1 MIEILRAELQKME
14 VGYRRKIE
22 DARSGMVT
30 LGPEESF
37 CPKCFGDMK
46 VQKTRPRY
54 IATIKYGCIDLRI
67 LTLACKAGCLNADG
81 TLVTRNPQALNRLV
95 PRGSNFAYDIEVFVG
110 IERYSHFQQR
120 EEIQNK
126 LKTEHN
132 ISISTGEISNL
143 AKRFLGHLQCLHL
156 SRSDELKR
164 AMVKDGGY
172 PLNIDATSEA
182 GSGTLYVAYTD
193 WRGWV
198 LGSWRLTTE
207 RANQIKPCLEETV
220 ERFGIPVAIMR
231 DLGKAV
237 IPATK
242 NFVKDLDEDVTI
254 LSCHAHFLKDIGKD
268 LLEPSYDELRKL
280 LRSYGFKAS
289 LQRLIREWGQQL
301 GIKAKEA
308 REEIDEW
315 ARNAKKHQIPSGA
328 TGLSTIRSL
337 SQWAIDYS
345 ADSENLRFPFDRPY
359 LDYYKRL
366 KILRRAIDA
375 YLRPPPTDPDVFR
388 ALKRLAKAIDPIIAD
403 RHFYHITQTLS
414 KRAALFDKLRKTLR
428 LNPKAD
434 GSKQNAAIKSEQ
446 QKAFELIDIRQS
458 LEKFKESL
466 IEIRP
471 KRGSGH
477 DLRKAID
484 IILDHLERHGDSLW
498 GHVVNLPI
506 HAGGGIRVLNRT
518 NNGLEFKFSGTKR
531 GERRRSGRKVLTQDM
546 ENLPPDAM
554 LVTNLNHP
562 DYVKIVC
569 GSLDGLPEAFA
580 KLDMQETSSIL
591 EKQLTAVKINKRD
604 ARVETASLSN
614 DDRSFIRKT
623 LIEENVLAAA
633 SSRAPRVNPLH
644 L

>member
-1 MIEILRAELQKME
+1 MIEILRTELQKME
-14 VGYRRKIE
+14 AGYHRKIK
-22 DARSGMVT
+22 DTTSGMIT
-30 LGPEESF
+30 LRPEESF

-46 VQKTRPRY
+46 IQKTRPRY

-67 LTLACKAGCLNADG
+67 LALVCKSGCLNADG

-95 PRGSNFAYDIEVFVG
+95 PKGSNFSYDIEVFVG
-110 IERYSHFQQR
+110 IERYSHYHQR
-120 EEIQNK
+120 QEIQNK
-126 LKTEHN
+126 LKTERD

-156 SRSDELKR
+156 SRSEELKR
-164 AMVKDGGY
+164 AMAGDGGY

-182 GSGTLYVAYTD
+182 GSGTLFVSYTD

-198 LGSWRLTTE
+198 LGSWRVTTE
-207 RANQIKPCLEETV
+207 CANQIKPCLEETV

-237 IPATK
+237 IPAAK
-242 NFVKDLDEDVTI
+242 SFVEDLDEDVTI
-254 LSCHAHFLKDIGKD
+254 LGCHSHFLKDIGKD

-289 LQRLIREWGQQL
+289 LQRLIRGWGQRL

-308 REEIDEW
+308 REDIDEW
-315 ARNAKKHQIPSGA
+315 ARNAEKHQIPSGP
-328 TGLSTIRSL
+328 TGLSIIRSL
-337 SQWAIDYS
+337 AQWALDYS

-359 LDYYKRL
+359 LDFYKRC
-366 KILRRAIDA
+366 KILRFAIDA
-375 YLRPPPTDPDVFR
+375 YLRRPPTDPDVFR
-388 ALKRLAKAIDPIIAD
+388 ALKRLARAIDPIIAD
-403 RHFYHITQTLS
+403 RHFYYIAQTLS

-428 LNPKAD
+428 LNPEGD
-434 GSKQNAAIKSEQ
+434 SPKQNVAIKSEQ

-471 KRGSGH
+471 KCGPGH

-484 IILDHLERHGDSLW
+484 IILVHLERHGDSLW

-518 NNGLEFKFSGTKR
+518 NNSLEFKFSGTKR

-546 ENLPPDAM
+546 ENLPPACM
-554 LVTNLNHP
+554 LVSNLNHP
-562 DYVKIVC
+562 DYVEIVC
-569 GSLDGLPEAFA
+569 GSLDRLPEAFA
-580 KLDMQETSSIL
+580 KLDMQESSNIL
-591 EKQLTAVKINKRD
+591 VKQSTAMKINKGSE
-604 ARVETASLSN
+604 RVETASLSN
-614 DDRSFIRKT
+614 ADRSFIRKT
-623 LIEENVLAAA
+623 LIEENILAAA

-644 L
+644 F

>member
-1 MIEILRAELQKME
+1 LIEILRTELQKME

-22 DARSGMVT
+22 DTTSGMIT
-30 LGPEESF
+30 LRSEESF
-37 CPKCFGDMK
+37 CPQCFGDMK
-46 VQKTRPRY
+46 IQKTRYRY

-67 LTLACKAGCLNADG
+67 LTLVCKAGCLNADG
-81 TLVTRNPQALNRLV
+81 TLVTRNSQELNRLV
-95 PRGSNFAYDIEVFVG
+95 PKGSNFSYDIEVFVG
-110 IERYSHFQQR
+110 MERYSHFQQR

-126 LKTEHN
+126 LKTERN

-143 AKRFLGHLQCLHL
+143 AKRFLGHLRCLHL
-156 SRSDELKR
+156 SRSEELKT
-164 AMVKDGGY
+164 ALVGDGGY

-207 RANQIKPCLEETV
+207 CANQIKPCLEETV

-242 NFVKDLDEDVTI
+242 NFVKNLDEDVTI

-289 LQRLIREWGQQL
+289 LQRLIREWGQRL

-308 REEIDEW
+308 KEDIGEW
-315 ARNAKKHQIPSGA
+315 ARNAEKHQIPSGP
-328 TGLSTIRSL
+328 TGLSIIRSL
-337 SQWAIDYS
+337 AQWALDYS
-345 ADSENLRFPFDRPY
+345 ADSKNLRFPFDRPH
-359 LDYYKRL
+359 LDFYKRG

-375 YLRPPPTDPDVFR
+375 YLRRPPTDPDVLR
-388 ALKRLAKAIDPIIAD
+388 ALMRLARAIDPIIAD
-403 RHFYHITQTLS
+403 QHFYHITQTLS

-434 GSKQNAAIKSEQ
+434 SSKQNVAIKSEQ

-466 IEIRP
+466 IEMRP
-471 KRGSGH
+471 KRGPGH

-518 NNGLEFKFSGTKR
+518 NNCLEFKFSGTKR

-554 LVTNLNHP
+554 LVSNLNHP
-562 DYVKIVC
+562 DYVEIVC

-580 KLDMQETSSIL
+580 KLDMQESSNIL
-591 EKQLTAVKINKRD
+591 DKKSTAVKINKENE
-604 ARVETASLSN
+604 RVETASLSN
-614 DDRSFIRKT
+614 ADRSFIRNIS
-623 LIEENVLAAA
+623 IEENIFAAA

-644 L
+644 F

>member
-1 MIEILRAELQKME
+1 ME

-22 DARSGMVT
+22 DAISGMVT

-46 VQKTRPRY
+46 VQKTRPRS

-95 PRGSNFAYDIEVFVG
+95 PRRSNFAYDIEVFVG

-126 LKTEHN
+126 LKTERN

-164 AMVKDGGY
+164 AMVRDGGY

-207 RANQIKPCLEETV
+207 RANQITPCLEETV

-315 ARNAKKHQIPSGA
+315 ARNAKKRQIPSGA

-359 LDYYKRL
+359 LDFHKRL

-388 ALKRLAKAIDPIIAD
+388 ALKRLARAIDPIIAG

-471 KRGSGH
+471 KRGPGH

-518 NNGLEFKFSGTKR
+518 NNSLEFKFSGTKR

-554 LVTNLNHP
+554 LVSNLNHP
-562 DYVKIVC
+562 DYVNIVC

-580 KLDMQETSSIL
+580 KLDMQESINIL
-591 EKQLTAVKINKRD
+591 EKQSTAVKINKEHE
-604 ARVETASLSN
+604 RVETASLSN
-614 DDRSFIRKT
+614 ADRSFIRNIS
-623 LIEENVLAAA
+623 IEETIFAAA

-644 L
+644 F

>member
-1 MIEILRAELQKME
+1 MEL
-14 VGYRRKIE
+14 GYRRKIE
-22 DARSGMVT
+22 DNRIGMVT
-30 LGPEESF
+30 LEPEGSF

-46 VQKTRPRY
+46 IQKTRSRY

-67 LTLACKAGCLNADG
+67 LTLACKAGCLNTDR
-81 TLVTRNPQALNRLV
+81 TLITRNPQALNRLV
-95 PRGSNFAYDIEVFVG
+95 PRGSNFSYDIEAFVG

-126 LKTEHN
+126 LITEHN

-143 AKRFLGHLQCLHL
+143 SKRFLEHLRCLHF
-156 SRSDELKR
+156 SRSEELMK
-164 AMVKDGGY
+164 AMVGDGGY

-220 ERFGIPVAIMR
+220 SRFGIPVAIMR

-237 IPATK
+237 IPAAK
-242 NFVKDLDEDVTI
+242 SLVEDLDEDVTI
-254 LSCHAHFLKDIGKD
+254 LGCHAHFLKDIGKD
-268 LLEPSYDELRKL
+268 LLEPSYHELRKL

-289 LQRLIREWGQQL
+289 LQRLIRGWGQKL
-301 GIKAKEA
+301 GTKAKEA
-308 REEIDEW
+308 REDISEW
-315 ARNAKKHQIPSGA
+315 ARNAEKHQIPSGP
-328 TGLSTIRSL
+328 TGLSIIRSL
-337 SQWAIDYS
+337 AQWALDYS

-359 LDYYKRL
+359 LDFYKRF

-375 YLRPPPTDPDVFR
+375 YLRRPSTDPDVLR
-388 ALKRLAKAIDPIIAD
+388 ALKRLAKVIDPIITD
-403 RHFYHITQTLS
+403 RKFFHITQTLS

-434 GSKQNAAIKSEQ
+434 YSKQNAAIKSEQ
-446 QKAFELIDIRQS
+446 QKAFEIIDIRQS
-458 LEKFKESL
+458 LENFKESL
-466 IEIRP
+466 LEIRS
-471 KRGSGH
+471 KRAPGH
-477 DLRKAID
+477 DLRKATD

-506 HAGGGIRVLNRT
+506 HAGGGIRVINRT
-518 NNGLEFKFSGTKR
+518 NNCLEFKFSGIKR

-554 LVTNLNHP
+554 LVSNLDHP
-562 DYVKIVC
+562 DYVEIVC

-580 KLDMQETSSIL
+580 ELDMKESTSIL
-591 EKQLTAVKINKRD
+591 GKKSTKVKNNEESE
-604 ARVETASLSN
+604 RVETASLSN
-614 DDRSFIRKT
+614 ADRSFIRKIS
-623 LIEENVLAAA
+623 IEENILAAA
-633 SSRAPRVNPLH
+633 SSRAPRVNHLH

>member
-1 MIEILRAELQKME
+1 MIDILKTELQKME
-14 VGYRRKIE
+14 VEYRRKIE
-22 DARSGMVT
+22 DTRSGMVT
-30 LGPEESF
+30 LEPEQSF
-37 CPKCFGDMK
+37 CPKCFDDMK
-46 VQKTRPRY
+46 IQKTRPRY

-67 LTLACKAGCLNADG
+67 LTLVCKAGCLNADG

-95 PRGSNFAYDIEVFVG
+95 PKGSNFSYDIEVFVG
-110 IERYSHFQQR
+110 IERYSHNRQR

-126 LKTEHN
+126 LKTEHD

-156 SRSDELKR
+156 SCSEELKT
-164 AMVKDGGY
+164 AMTGDGGY
-172 PLNIDATSEA
+172 PLNIDATGEA
-182 GSGTLYVAYTD
+182 GSGTLFVAYTD

-207 RANQIKPCLEETV
+207 CANQIKPCLEETA

-231 DLGKAV
+231 DFGKAV

-242 NFVKDLDEDVTI
+242 SFVEDLDEDVNI
-254 LSCHAHFLKDIGKD
+254 LGCHSHFLKDIGKD

-289 LQRLIREWGQQL
+289 LQRLIRGWGQRL

-308 REEIDEW
+308 REDIKEW
-315 ARNAKKHQIPSGA
+315 TRNAEKHQIPSGA
-328 TGLSTIRSL
+328 TGLSLIRSL
-337 SQWAIDYS
+337 AQWALDYS

-359 LDYYKRL
+359 LDFYKRC

-375 YLRPPPTDPDVFR
+375 YLRRPPTDPDVLR
-388 ALKRLAKAIDPIIAD
+388 ALKRLARVIDPVIAD
-403 RHFYHITQTLS
+403 RNFYHITQTLS

-434 GSKQNAAIKSEQ
+434 SSKQKAAIKSEQ
-446 QKAFELIDIRQS
+446 QKAFELIDIHKS

-471 KRGSGH
+471 KRGPGH

-498 GHVVNLPI
+498 GHVINLPI

-518 NNGLEFKFSGTKR
+518 NNSLEFKFSGTKR

-546 ENLPPDAM
+546 ENLPPACM
-554 LVTNLNHP
+554 LVSNLNHP
-562 DYVKIVC
+562 DYVEIVC
-569 GSLDGLPEAFA
+569 GSLDMLPDAFA
-580 KLDMQETSSIL
+580 KIDMQES
-591 EKQLTAVKINKRD
+591 TAVKIDKESE
-604 ARVETASLSN
+604 RVETASLSN
-614 DDRSFIRKT
+614 ADRSFIRKSS
-623 LIEENVLAAA
+623 IEENILVAA
-633 SSRAPRVNPLH
+633 SSRAPRVNPLYF
-644 L
+644 

>member
-1 MIEILRAELQKME
+1 ME
-14 VGYRRKIE
+14 MGNRRKIE
-22 DARSGMVT
+22 DTTSGMIT
-30 LGPEESF
+30 LAPEESF

-46 VQKTRPRY
+46 IQKTRPRY
-54 IATIKYGCIDLRI
+54 IATIKYGYIDLRI
-67 LTLACKAGCLNADG
+67 LTLACKSGCLNADG
-81 TLVTRNPQALNRLV
+81 TLITRNPQALNRLV
-95 PRGSNFAYDIEVFVG
+95 PKGSNFSYDIEVFVG
-110 IERYSHFQQR
+110 IERFSHYQQR

-126 LKTEHN
+126 LKTERD

-143 AKRFLGHLQCLHL
+143 ARRFLGHLHCLHL
-156 SRSDELKR
+156 NRSEELKR
-164 AMVKDGGY
+164 AMVGDGGY

-207 RANQIKPCLEETV
+207 SANQIKPCLEETV
-220 ERFGIPVAIMR
+220 DRFGIPVAIMR

-237 IPATK
+237 IPAAK
-242 NFVKDLDEDVTI
+242 SFVEDLDEDVTI
-254 LSCHAHFLKDIGKD
+254 LGCHSHFLKDIGKD
-268 LLEPSYDELRKL
+268 LLEPSYDDLRKH

-289 LQRLIREWGQQL
+289 LQRLIRGWGQRL

-308 REEIDEW
+308 REDIDEW
-315 ARNAKKHQIPSGA
+315 ARNAEKHQIPSGP
-328 TGLSTIRSL
+328 TGLSIIRSL
-337 SQWAIDYS
+337 AQWALDYS

-359 LDYYKRL
+359 LDFYKRC

-375 YLRPPPTDPDVFR
+375 YLRRSPTDPDILR
-388 ALKRLAKAIDPIIAD
+388 ALKRLARAIDPVIAD

-434 GSKQNAAIKSEQ
+434 SSKQNPAIKSEQ

-471 KRGSGH
+471 KRGPGH

-484 IILDHLERHGDSLW
+484 IILDHLERHGESLW
-498 GHVVNLPI
+498 GHVVKLPI

-518 NNGLEFKFSGTKR
+518 NNSIEFK
-531 GERRRSGRKVLTQDM
+531 L
-546 ENLPPDAM
+546 L
-554 LVTNLNHP
+554 LN
-562 DYVKIVC
+562 
-569 GSLDGLPEAFA
+569 S
-580 KLDMQETSSIL
+580 
-591 EKQLTAVKINKRD
+591 
-604 ARVETASLSN
+604 
-614 DDRSFIRKT
+614 
-623 LIEENVLAAA
+623 
-633 SSRAPRVNPLH
+633 
-644 L
+644 